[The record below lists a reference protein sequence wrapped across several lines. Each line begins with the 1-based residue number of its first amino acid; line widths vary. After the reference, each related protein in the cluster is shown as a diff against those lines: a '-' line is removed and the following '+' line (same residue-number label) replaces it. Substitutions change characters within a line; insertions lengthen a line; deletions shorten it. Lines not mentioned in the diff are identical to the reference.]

1 MNIVQRI
8 NSVMEVQEAI
18 KKALED
24 NVYFKASKIEVI
36 PENAAQ
42 IDFLI
47 KNALGKLGVVCVIQT
62 PAFDFLGKGDDGH
75 PVWEM
80 PEASL
85 VISEIPTVN
94 RSRAG
99 ASTALDAAL
108 QAAESIN
115 ELGDAITL
123 EQIRQVENQGV
134 VSVFVTF
141 RTSARFMYD
150 KQSIPPAENS
160 NN

>member
-1 MNIVQRI
+1 MNIVQKI

-18 KKALED
+18 KEALEN
-24 NVYFKASKIEVI
+24 NVYFKAAKIEVV

-42 IDFLI
+42 IDFII
-47 KNALGKLGVVCVIQT
+47 KNALGKLGVICVIQT

-99 ASTALDAAL
+99 SSTALDAAL

-115 ELGDAITL
+115 ELGEAITL

-141 RTSARFMYD
+141 KTSCRFGYA
-150 KQSIPPAENS
+150 KQSIPPAENT